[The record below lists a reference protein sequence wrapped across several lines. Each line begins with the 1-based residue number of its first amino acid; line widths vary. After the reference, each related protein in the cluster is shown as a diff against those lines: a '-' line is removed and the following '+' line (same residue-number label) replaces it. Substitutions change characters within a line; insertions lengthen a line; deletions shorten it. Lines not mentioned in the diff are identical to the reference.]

1 MLGPP
6 SVGRSILVYIA
17 YLSPIDDDEIL
28 PHIHANTTGVAWV
41 SKRTPYRRASVVQK
55 RVVVQGV
62 YGHLEMEEVGMGD
75 MCFRLIGKCVCVDE
89 RGKAIYVVL
98 ARTHTSR

>member
-55 RVVVQGV
+55 RVVVQGQVGVV
-62 YGHLEMEEVGMGD
+62 YLDGAGSMIFTHDATGHET
-75 MCFRLIGKCVCVDE
+75 
-89 RGKAIYVVL
+89 AIAVVPPGV
-98 ARTHTSR
+98 ASA